1 MFHNRKPWMKLVA
14 SLLVAIALILFTG
27 AGSSSAHAA
36 SGGGDGIGTPQ
47 TKTEPIGT
55 SVQHTATTIPYWS
68 SSFTYNGTTYPYTMV
83 GTNPAQGS
91 ATTTVP
97 TEIIPLSFTF
107 SNGVTLD
114 GSTKVSDTEAS
125 PIFQSAP
132 FLSGNTQYGDAI
144 QRAEFWNYVSGS
156 SPNYH
161 VLLGQPALLPTQSIS
176 VPANQGTE
184 FTGSHSGKSIGLINY
199 SWFSSHL
206 HNLLVSMKISSQTLP
221 IFLTYNT
228 LLYIQTQSNCCV
240 IGYHGG
246 TSSANGNGVQ
256 QVNTYIYAAYTDPG
270 IFSVPIEDINAL
282 SHEVSEWQNDP
293 FINNTVPPWSVPSEP
308 QYGCS
313 NALETGDP
321 LVGVTFIV
329 NGYHPQDEAFLS
341 WFARQSPSTAYKGR
355 YTYLGTF
362 KTYSPPC

>member
-14 SLLVAIALILFTG
+14 SLLVVIALILFTV
-27 AGSSSAHAA
+27 ANSSSAHAA

-47 TKTEPIGT
+47 SVTEPVGT

-91 ATTTVP
+91 ATTTIP
-97 TEIIPLSFTF
+97 TEIIPLRFTF

-114 GSTKVSDTEAS
+114 GTTKVASTEAS
-125 PIFQSAP
+125 PIFQAAS
-132 FLSGNTQYGDAI
+132 FKSGYTQYGDAI
-144 QRAEFWNYVSGS
+144 QRAEFSASAG
-156 SPNYH
+156 YH
-161 VLLGQPALLPTQSIS
+161 VLLGQPTVLPTQSIS

-184 FTGSHSGKSIGLINY
+184 FTGSHSGAPIGLISD

-206 HNLLVSMKISSQTLP
+206 KNLLVSMHISPQTLP

-228 LLYIQTQSNCCV
+228 LLYIHTQSNCCV

-270 IFSVPIEDINAL
+270 IFSVPIQDINAL
-282 SHEVSEWQNDP
+282 SHEVSEWLNDP
-293 FINNTVPPWSVPSEP
+293 FINNSVPPWSVPSEP
-308 QYGCS
+308 QYGCTTL
-313 NALETGDP
+313 LETGDP
-321 LVGVTFIV
+321 LVGVAFTV
-329 NGYHPQDEAFLS
+329 NGYHPQDEAFFS
-341 WFARQSPSTAYKGR
+341 WFARQSPSIAINGL

-362 KTYSPPC
+362 TTYSPSC